1 MYNSVT
7 LLISLRTY
15 VEFRVIHL
23 SEMRSL
29 YLLILFHSFPFV
41 CDKAWSV
48 EGIPMCLSILKTQN
62 VDTPP
67 VWWLNWECASMHWS
81 LYIYIYIYIY
91 IYLYIFRLFFFLMIL
106 WGETERAIRFVV
118 VMEVGTLDC
127 WGFFLLWDGNLVKL
141 VLNFKSAHNHYL
153 PQLREVCL
161 VYYLYNS
168 KLILNKETIQIFKV
182 NDLCHHLFEWNGRWW
197 YHPFIFVWFFSSKPA
212 SVVLPAGSRYDIV
225 LVFLLPP
232 YFNFAFRLLA
242 FQDWIFWEAYT
253 S

>member
-1 MYNSVT
+1 
-7 LLISLRTY
+7 
-15 VEFRVIHL
+15 
-23 SEMRSL
+23 
-29 YLLILFHSFPFV
+29 
-41 CDKAWSV
+41 
-48 EGIPMCLSILKTQN
+48 
-62 VDTPP
+62 
-67 VWWLNWECASMHWS
+67 
-81 LYIYIYIYIY
+81 
-91 IYLYIFRLFFFLMIL
+91 MIL

-197 YHPFIFVWFFSSKPA
+197 YHPFIFLWFFTSKPA

-242 FQDWIFWEAYT
+242 FQDQSLSLGFFWEA
-253 S
+253 